1 MKSTL
6 LTVAS
11 LSIFAVGCGH
21 SLMQPKMAP
30 PEAVEAAAV
39 EQPVDVIASDGGGD
53 TQADHHRPLQHPGDY
68 VVHRFSGSYRDGPVT
83 MTQRLV
89 SRATGDLII
98 DVTIDDGKTE
108 QKLRLRIDDTDVAG
122 GELISVAKLD
132 GNVQLPFGVA
142 RYEQLMDEITLT
154 ADENLNV
161 IGSSGVTVD
170 VGSTRIAC
178 TKTAYQVRVGED
190 EAVMETL
197 SSDGFAW
204 GDVGGQI
211 STTDGKILYKA
222 EILDIGDALR
232 SSRIAAQ
239 GEPEIYDEFDDI

>member
-39 EQPVDVIASDGGGD
+39 EQPVDVIGSDGGGN
-53 TQADHHRPLQHPGDY
+53 TQANHHRPLQHPGDY
-68 VVHRFSGSYRDGPVT
+68 VVHRFSGSYRDGPIT
-83 MTQRLV
+83 MTQRVV

-98 DVTIDDGKTE
+98 DVTIDDGKME
-108 QKLRLRIDDTDVAG
+108 QTLRLRIDDTEVAG

-132 GNVQLPFGVA
+132 GKVQLPFGVA
-142 RYEQLMDEITLT
+142 RYEQLIDEITLS

-161 IGSSGVTVD
+161 IGSTGLIVD
-170 VGSTRIAC
+170 VGPSQLAC
-178 TKTAYQVRVGED
+178 TKTAYQVVVGGD

-197 SSDGFAW
+197 SSEGFAW

-211 STTDGKILYKA
+211 STPDGKILYKA
-222 EILDIGDALR
+222 EILDVGDALR

-239 GEPEIYDEFDDI
+239 GEPEIYDVFDDI